1 MTKIKLYG
9 MMNKVI
15 KFAKGFIIWIY
26 MGVVKVSSFPMIE
39 NNIVDEPRN
48 IICLLKVKKT

>member
-9 MMNKVI
+9 MMSEVTN
-15 KFAKGFIIWIY
+15 FSNGFIIWIY
-26 MGVVKVSSFPMIE
+26 MGVVRVSSFPMIE

-48 IICLLKVKKT
+48 TICL